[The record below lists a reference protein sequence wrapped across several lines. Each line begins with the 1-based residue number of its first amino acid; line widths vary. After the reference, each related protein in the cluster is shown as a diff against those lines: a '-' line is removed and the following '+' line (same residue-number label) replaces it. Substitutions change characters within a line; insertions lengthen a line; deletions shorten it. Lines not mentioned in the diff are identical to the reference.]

1 MRLLAPL
8 FVTTV
13 TLAACAAVGT
23 SAGSPVVPPAA
34 EGPCSNSALSSFI
47 GQKASQ
53 DLGTQMLAASGGR
66 VLRWVPHGAM
76 VTMEYRAERLTVRL
90 NQTNMVESA
99 TCG

>member
-23 SAGSPVVPPAA
+23 APGDPAIPPAM
-34 EGPCSNSALSSFI
+34 EGPCSNSALSSFV

-53 DLGTQMLAASGGR
+53 DLGTQMLAASGAR

-76 VTMEYRAERLTVRL
+76 VTMEYRADRLTVRL
-90 NQTNMVESA
+90 SRANLVDSA
-99 TCG
+99 SCG

>member
-1 MRLLAPL
+1 MRFLAPL

-23 SAGSPVVPPAA
+23 SAGSPAIPAA
-34 EGPCSNSALSSFI
+34 TEGPCSNSALSSFV

-66 VLRWVPHGAM
+66 LLRWVPHGAM
-76 VTMEYRAERLTVRL
+76 VTMDYRADRLTVRL
-90 NQTNMVESA
+90 NQTNMIDSA
-99 TCG
+99 ACG